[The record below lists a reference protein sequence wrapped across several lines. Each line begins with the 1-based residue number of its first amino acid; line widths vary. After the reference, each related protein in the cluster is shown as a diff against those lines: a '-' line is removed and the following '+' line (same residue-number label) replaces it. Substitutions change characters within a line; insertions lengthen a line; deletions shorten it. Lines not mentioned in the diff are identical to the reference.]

1 MSKDAEG
8 QLKLLGIP
16 FFGLPPSMITLDDDD
31 GKGVTVTQE
40 PGGQAPAHDVKES
53 GTLSS
58 KDLLGLQKRML
69 ELLEDLCKD

>member
-1 MSKDAEG
+1 MFKDADA

-16 FFGLPPSMITLDDDD
+16 FFGLSPSSTILDDG
-31 GKGVTVTQE
+31 GKAAMVTQE
-40 PGGQAPAHDVKES
+40 SGAHHPAQDLRKP
-53 GTLSS
+53 GTLTS